1 MNKNEVEIKSKNSV
15 SMAWRVIHHIMV
27 TRKIENIKY
36 LLVDFTLQKGSN
48 NYQLINLKQN
58 KTVRRK
64 RR

>member
-58 KTVRRK
+58 KTVGRK